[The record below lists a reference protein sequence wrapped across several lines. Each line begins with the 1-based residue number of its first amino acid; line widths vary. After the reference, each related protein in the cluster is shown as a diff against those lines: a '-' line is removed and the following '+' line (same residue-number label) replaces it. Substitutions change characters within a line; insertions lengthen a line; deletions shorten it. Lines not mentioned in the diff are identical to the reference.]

1 MLQRIIEHSWM
12 SCVFVAIV
20 AGLWLAARIR
30 MKRDRMF
37 KHRAK
42 VNRRD
47 KLRAE
52 RDRRWKTRD

>member
-1 MLQRIIEHSWM
+1 M